1 MARLARTFEAL
12 VFVWDGTAVPYRRVS
27 ARAVRRRVEAL
38 CARSVDVAVVSGAT
52 VDTIDTQLGA
62 RPAGPGRLFF
72 ALGRGSELYAVDGRG
87 PHLIWRRDATA
98 VEEAALER
106 AAALVVERVV
116 LPPEAEAD
124 LPVDEGAA
132 LAMLA
137 DHPLRQDVR
146 LAVATLRDGTRS
158 AAMRFRLH
166 DDPVQVLVGPDLVPG
181 LADALAAT
189 LED

>member
-1 MARLARTFEAL
+1 MTDPLPRLVREIENHVAGAGWDQGARLFAL
-12 VFVWDGTAVPYRRVS
+12 VPTAELL
-27 ARAVRRRVEAL
+27 AREPGLAALLGAAVDDALTPVEQEELPDHASIEEL
-38 CARSVDVAVVSGAT
+38 LGGLAWPADVAG
-52 VDTIDTQLGA
+52 
-62 RPAGPGRLFF
+62 
-72 ALGRGSELYAVDGRG
+72 
-87 PHLIWRRDATA
+87 
-98 VEEAALER
+98 
-106 AAALVVERVV
+106 AALVVERVV

-124 LPVDEGAA
+124 LPDDEGAA
-132 LAMLA
+132 LAVLA